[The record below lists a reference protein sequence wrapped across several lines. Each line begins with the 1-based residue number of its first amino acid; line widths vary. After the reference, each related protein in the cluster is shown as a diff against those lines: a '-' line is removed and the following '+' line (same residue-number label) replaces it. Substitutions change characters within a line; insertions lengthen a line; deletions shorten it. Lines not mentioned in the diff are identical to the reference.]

1 VAAAASSD
9 TASDAVVVDT
19 KVESTEP
26 AATTDTPST
35 DEVGTDETT
44 EEARIRGGGKV
55 TPSSTGRNNRRH
67 APYSATTT
75 NNAAAVA
82 SDGAKNCRVYVGNLA
97 WDISWQDLKDHFK
110 DAGLDVKLANVMS
123 GPDGRSKGCGIVEF
137 STPEMA
143 QKAVLTMNDTDFNGR
158 QIFVREDREGPGSTG
173 AGAGGAVA
181 TNNSNNNT
189 RAFGSDE
196 GAQSR
201 RVYVGNLSWDVAWQ
215 DLKDHMRECGEV
227 VHAEVITEANGRSKG
242 CGIVEYATAEEAS
255 QAVTTL
261 TDTELKGRM
270 IFVREDRETSSG
282 AFSGAASTGAR
293 GGGGRAGGGNAQGTS
308 VYVWNLSYETS
319 WQDLK
324 DHMRAAG
331 NVDNAT
337 ILTGPDGRSIGCGI
351 VVYQHPKEAAR
362 AIRELQNSEL
372 NDRPLYVREDRVQG
386 GGGGRGGR
394 TGGRG
399 SGRDGGRGGRGSG
412 RGPPRGEHPFRSSGE
427 TTASAAAGDPLDGE
441 LRTPRDEPRGGESSG
456 TQLFISN
463 LSYQTSWQNLKDHF
477 RQCGEVEHVNVME
490 GPGGRKK
497 GVGTVRMSSAAAAQ
511 EAVAK
516 LNGVDLDG
524 RNLEV
529 RIDQRV

>member
-1 VAAAASSD
+1 VEE
-9 TASDAVVVDT
+9 T
-19 KVESTEP
+19 KEESTEP
-26 AATTDTPST
+26 TAAAADTPAT
-35 DEVGTDETT
+35 EELGTDETT

-55 TPSSTGRNNRRH
+55 TPASTGRANRRH
-67 APYSATTT
+67 APYAA
-75 NNAAAVA
+75 NAAP
-82 SDGAKNCRVYVGNLA
+82 DGAKNCRVYVGNLA
-97 WDISWQDLKDHFK
+97 WDVSWQDLKDHFK
-110 DAGLDVKLANVMS
+110 DAGLDVKLANVMA

-137 STPEMA
+137 MTPEMA

-158 QIFVREDREGPGSTG
+158 QIFVREDREGPGPAG
-173 AGAGGAVA
+173 AGAAA
-181 TNNSNNNT
+181 TNT
-189 RAFGSDE
+189 RSFGSDE

-255 QAVTTL
+255 QAVATL

-282 AFSGAASTGAR
+282 AFPGAAATGG
-293 GGGGRAGGGNAQGTS
+293 GGGGRGAGGNAKGTS

-372 NDRPLYVREDRVQG
+372 NERPLYVREDRVQ

-399 SGRDGGRGGRGSG
+399 SGRDGGRGGRGAG
-412 RGPPRGEHPFRSSGE
+412 RGPPREFRGGA
-427 TTASAAAGDPLDGE
+427 TPTGGDPLDGE
-441 LRTPRDEPRGGESSG
+441 LRTPRGEPRGGESSG

-463 LSYQTSWQNLKDHF
+463 LSFDTSWQNLKDHF

-516 LNGVDLDG
+516 LNGVELDG

-529 RIDQRV
+529 RVDQRA